1 MNIFVADIGQGKAHF
16 YDSKNNIF
24 YGKRNDIDL
33 IDINIPGIKK
43 GDYIVVED
51 AHMRES
57 HKNTLA
63 QPFNY
68 KQLEQFEKNAAR
80 NGITILVFPQ
90 KSTPKARKLAGVD
103 VDAKTDEADTRA
115 IADFLNNDSEAF
127 DCLKEF
133 IPTRLIDY
141 QEENGHIFQYIQQ
154 ANTDI
159 NPAKSSEY
167 GLGKIDYEDE
177 VSKWIEKYAVKGGTT
192 VVGYIPSICEY
203 LKNETL
209 LGVIG
214 LSFDKKGQL
223 KRIQNPNRIYTIVNS
238 ILRPNGELRKRGFP
252 PGHKYYGQMMFPE
265 YKFVKAHYLGLKPF
279 HMNQGVAASNY
290 KHWWRPAV
298 SEYSN
303 KAKKSGNSSDFMTGM
318 SYDDY
323 SDLKKARTK
332 VDKMTQEIWYALR
345 KMIVEDGL
353 R

>member
-16 YDSKNNIF
+16 YDSNNDVF

-43 GDYIVVED
+43 GDCIVVED
-51 AHMRES
+51 AHLRES

-63 QPFNY
+63 QPFSY
-68 KQLEQFEKNAAR
+68 EQLEQFEKNAAH
-80 NGITILVFPQ
+80 NEITILVFPQ

-103 VDAKTDEADTRA
+103 ADAKTDEADTRA
-115 IADFLNNDSEAF
+115 IANFLNSDSEAY

-133 IPTRLIDY
+133 TPIRLIDY
-141 QEENGHIFQYIQQ
+141 QENNQHIFEYIQQ
-154 ANTDI
+154 VNEDI

-177 VSKWIEKYAVKGGTT
+177 VSKWIKKYAVKGGMT
-192 VVGYIPSICEY
+192 VVGYVPSICEY
-203 LKNETL
+203 LNYNEKL
-209 LGVIG
+209 LGAIG
-214 LSFDKKGQL
+214 LVFDKKGQL
-223 KRIQNPNRIYTIVNS
+223 LKIQNPNRIYTIVNS
-238 ILRPNGELRKRGFP
+238 ILRPNGELRLRSDIQKP
-252 PGHKYYGQMMFPE
+252 PYW
-265 YKFVKAHYLGLKPF
+265 KFVKAHYFGLKPF
-279 HMNQGVAASNY
+279 HMKQGVAASNY
-290 KHWWRPAV
+290 KHWMRPAV

-303 KAKKSGNSSDFMTGM
+303 EAKKSGNSSDFMIGM

-323 SDLKKARTK
+323 FALKEARTK
-332 VDKMTQEIWYALR
+332 VDKMTQQIWYALL

>member
-24 YGKRNDIDL
+24 YGKRNDTDL

-51 AHMRES
+51 AHIRES

-68 KQLEQFEKNAAR
+68 EQLEQFEKNAAR
-80 NGITILVFPQ
+80 NGNVILIFPQ

-103 VDAKTDEADTRA
+103 ADAKTDEADTRA
-115 IADFLNNDSEAF
+115 IANFLNNDLNAF
-127 DCLKEF
+127 NCLKEF
-133 IPTRLIDY
+133 TPIHLTDY
-141 QEENGHIFQYIQQ
+141 QEKNQHIFEYIQQ
-154 ANTDI
+154 VNEDI

-177 VSKWIEKYAVKGGTT
+177 VSKWIKKYAVKGGMT

-203 LKNETL
+203 LKDETL
-209 LGVIG
+209 LEVIG

-238 ILRPNGELRKRGFP
+238 ILRPNGELRERGFP
-252 PGHKYYGQMMFPE
+252 PGHKYYGQMKFPE

-323 SDLKKARTK
+323 FDLKKARTK
-332 VDKMTQEIWYALR
+332 VDKMAQEIWYALR

>member
-24 YGKRNDIDL
+24 YGKRNDTDL

-51 AHMRES
+51 AHIRES

-68 KQLEQFEKNAAR
+68 EQLEQFEKNAAR
-80 NGITILVFPQ
+80 NGNVILIFPQ

-103 VDAKTDEADTRA
+103 ADAKTDEADTRA
-115 IADFLNNDSEAF
+115 IANFLNNDLNAF
-127 DCLKEF
+127 NCLKEF
-133 IPTRLIDY
+133 TPIHLTDY
-141 QEENGHIFQYIQQ
+141 QEKNQHIFEYIQQ
-154 ANTDI
+154 VNEDI

-177 VSKWIEKYAVKGGTT
+177 VSKWIKKYAVKGGMT

-203 LKNETL
+203 LKDETL
-209 LGVIG
+209 LEVIV

-238 ILRPNGELRKRGFP
+238 ILRPNGELRERGFP
-252 PGHKYYGQMMFPE
+252 PGHKYYGQMKFPE
-265 YKFVKAHYLGLKPF
+265 YKFVKAHLFLENNF
-279 HMNQGVAASNY
+279 LMN
-290 KHWWRPAV
+290 
-298 SEYSN
+298 
-303 KAKKSGNSSDFMTGM
+303 
-318 SYDDY
+318 
-323 SDLKKARTK
+323 
-332 VDKMTQEIWYALR
+332 
-345 KMIVEDGL
+345 
-353 R
+353 